1 MDMQRDFSRFQRGGK
16 EGREGRAIAP
26 ERWNMPTD
34 YYCSPKGKGEP
45 IEALLGD
52 SSQDTGL
59 VLVNPPGRAD
69 HMAFEV
75 SKPSGLLSV
84 FHPMAYLTY

>member
-1 MDMQRDFSRFQRGGK
+1 MQRDFSRFQPGGK
-16 EGREGRAIAP
+16 EGREGRATAP

-34 YYCSPKGKGEP
+34 YCSPKGKGEP

-59 VLVNPPGRAD
+59 VLANPPGRAD
-69 HMAFEV
+69 HMRWLLKFR
-75 SKPSGLLSV
+75 SPSGLLSV
-84 FHPMAYLTY
+84 FDPMAYLTY